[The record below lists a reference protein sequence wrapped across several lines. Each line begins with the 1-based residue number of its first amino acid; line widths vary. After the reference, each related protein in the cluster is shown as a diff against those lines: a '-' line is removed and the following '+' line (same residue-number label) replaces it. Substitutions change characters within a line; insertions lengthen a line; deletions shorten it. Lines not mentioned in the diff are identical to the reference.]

1 MTSKKILIN
10 DYAGHP
16 FITMLSSN
24 LASKGFEVIHSYF
37 ADDLGPKGSMNDE
50 KVKYVGVKN
59 KTKYSKK
66 NFFKRR
72 YGDIEYGRNLSKLIE
87 EELPDFII
95 SSNTPLEAQEILLK
109 TSKKIDSKFIFWC
122 QDFYSIAAEKILSKK
137 LGFIGTIIGKYY
149 SYLEKRQFNLSDHI
163 VSISEDFL
171 KLFDRFNIPRKK
183 ISIIHNWGSIN
194 EINLV
199 SKSNDWAQENNI
211 DPNKFCILYSGTMG
225 YKHNPK
231 FIEALANRFEDINF
245 LIVGTGIGFEY
256 LENLK
261 PKSNLILK
269 PLQPMN
275 RFSEVLGTADV
286 CMAVLE
292 DDAGIFSVPSK
303 VLSYF
308 CAGKPIIMHGPIE
321 NLASKLIIK
330 NQCGLVSDGKN
341 FEDLEKNILKI
352 QNQINLKK
360 MSENSYSYA
369 LKNFSIEEV
378 SKKFLSIIEV
388 KMKEN
393 K

>member
-1 MTSKKILIN
+1 
-10 DYAGHP
+10 
-16 FITMLSSN
+16 
-24 LASKGFEVIHSYF
+24 
-37 ADDLGPKGSMNDE
+37 
-50 KVKYVGVKN
+50 
-59 KTKYSKK
+59 
-66 NFFKRR
+66 
-72 YGDIEYGRNLSKLIE
+72 
-87 EELPDFII
+87 
-95 SSNTPLEAQEILLK
+95 
-109 TSKKIDSKFIFWC
+109 
-122 QDFYSIAAEKILSKK
+122 
-137 LGFIGTIIGKYY
+137 
-149 SYLEKRQFNLSDHI
+149 
-163 VSISEDFL
+163 
-171 KLFDRFNIPRKK
+171 
-183 ISIIHNWGSIN
+183 
-194 EINLV
+194 
-199 SKSNDWAQENNI
+199 
-211 DPNKFCILYSGTMG
+211 MG

-341 FEDLEKNILKI
+341 FEDLEKNMLKM

>member
-1 MTSKKILIN
+1 
-10 DYAGHP
+10 
-16 FITMLSSN
+16 
-24 LASKGFEVIHSYF
+24 
-37 ADDLGPKGSMNDE
+37 
-50 KVKYVGVKN
+50 
-59 KTKYSKK
+59 
-66 NFFKRR
+66 
-72 YGDIEYGRNLSKLIE
+72 
-87 EELPDFII
+87 
-95 SSNTPLEAQEILLK
+95 
-109 TSKKIDSKFIFWC
+109 
-122 QDFYSIAAEKILSKK
+122 
-137 LGFIGTIIGKYY
+137 
-149 SYLEKRQFNLSDHI
+149 
-163 VSISEDFL
+163 
-171 KLFDRFNIPRKK
+171 
-183 ISIIHNWGSIN
+183 
-194 EINLV
+194 
-199 SKSNDWAQENNI
+199 
-211 DPNKFCILYSGTMG
+211 
-225 YKHNPK
+225 
-231 FIEALANRFEDINF
+231 
-245 LIVGTGIGFEY
+245 
-256 LENLK
+256 
-261 PKSNLILK
+261 
-269 PLQPMN
+269 MN

-341 FEDLEKNILKI
+341 FEDLEKNMLKI